1 MPGDPNK
8 LAQFWQELKR
18 RKVLYFII
26 GYGAACFAII
36 EFSQITSDTFSLPE
50 NTIKLLYII
59 AAIGLPVVVILPWVI
74 NRKQK
79 EVRVTDST
87 KEAIPPPEEEEEPL
101 HNLPVQLTSFIG
113 RKKEMQVVKE
123 LIAEHRL
130 VMLTGAGGCG
140 KTRLACEVAAQLV
153 QDFEDGV
160 WFVDLAPISNED
172 QVAREILEALTI
184 TEVSD
189 QPIIDTLIKTIKGQK
204 LLIILDNCEHLI
216 RTCAIISGQLI
227 QSTTNLKILA
237 TSRESLGIAGEQ
249 VWRIPSLTL
258 LDPKAIIDL
267 ESVRQSEAVMLF
279 DDRSRLN
286 NPEFELGIE
295 NVNEVV
301 TICNKVDGI
310 PLAVELVASRT
321 RHMDPKMILERF
333 ADRFEKLT
341 SNDPRTSKRQQT
353 LQATIEWSYNLLSES
368 EKLLFARLSAFSG
381 GFDLKAAEEVC
392 SDDQLPKEI
401 ILDTLSILV
410 DRSLVYTLKAVDQS
424 MRYNCLETLRQ
435 YAQKISR
442 ESQEDEKLKKRHLHY
457 FLNLAEQAY
466 QERYEAQLVW
476 MKKLEA
482 HDDNLI
488 AALDWSEEHSKEEF
502 SLLSG
507 ALSWY
512 WEIKT
517 KLILGKDYLEKALAK
532 KSTNPSTRA
541 KVFYGLAYLIGYVGD
556 LDTNV
561 RYCKESLEIWREE
574 KNLLEEANCLA
585 LLAKL
590 YRNEKYD
597 FETGLGYA
605 EQALEIAK
613 KIGKPGFAN
622 HCLSSICSSLVH
634 STQFERGL
642 PYVEELLESSEKLEQ
657 PQGILT
663 ARHLH
668 SDCALGMNDFKEA
681 EQRYALGIE
690 TGVKFGNEWMTFVD
704 MQGEAF
710 ALSGQTRWK
719 KCLRLNAA
727 SMEKAKSQGVSL
739 TGVAKFWDD
748 WIETYIEGAKIKV
761 GEELAKQYEEEG
773 ITMGFDKAVEYALD
787 IEKD

>member
-1 MPGDPNK
+1 MANPNK
-8 LAQFWQELKR
+8 LFQF
-18 RKVLYFII
+18 KVLYFLI
-26 GYGAACFAII
+26 GYLAASFAII
-36 EFSQITSDTFSLPE
+36 EFVLNASETFSLPE
-50 NTIKLLYII
+50 KTIRLLYLLS
-59 AAIGLPVVVILPWVI
+59 AIGIPVVILLPWFI
-74 NRKQK
+74 NRRNK
-79 EVRVTDST
+79 EEIEERHDHRD
-87 KEAIPPPEEEEEPL
+87 EPHIEEEIKSL
-101 HNLPVQLTSFIG
+101 HNLPAQLTSFIG

-160 WFVDLAPISNED
+160 WFVDLAPISNEG

-184 TEVSD
+184 SEVSD

-216 RTCAIISGQLI
+216 KTCAIISGQLI
-227 QSTTNLKILA
+227 QSTAYLKILA
-237 TSRESLGIAGEQ
+237 TSRESLGIAGER

-258 LDPKAIIDL
+258 IDPKVIIDL
-267 ESVRQSEAVMLF
+267 ESVKQSEAVMLF

-286 NPEFELGIE
+286 NPEFELELE

-310 PLAVELVASRT
+310 PLALELVASRT

-341 SNDPRTSKRQQT
+341 SSDPRTSKRQQT
-353 LQATIEWSYNLLSES
+353 LQATIEWSYNLLSER

-381 GFDLKAAEEVC
+381 GFNLAAAEEVC
-392 SDDQLPKEI
+392 SDNQLPKEI

-410 DRSLVYTLKAVDQS
+410 DRSMVYTLKAVDQS

-435 YAQKISR
+435 FAQKITR
-442 ESQEDEKLKKRHLHY
+442 EKQEEEMLKKRHLHY

-466 QERYEAQLVW
+466 QDRYEAQLVW
-476 MKKLEA
+476 LKIMEA
-482 HDDNLI
+482 DDDNLI
-488 AALDWSEEHSKEEF
+488 AALDWSEEYSPKEF
-502 SLLSG
+502 SLLTG
-507 ALSWY
+507 TLSWY

-517 KLILGKDYLEKALAK
+517 KLILGTAYMEKALAK
-532 KSTNPSTRA
+532 SSTKSGARA
-541 KVFYGLAYLIGYVGD
+541 KVLHGLAYLSWHAGD
-556 LDTNV
+556 LETHIG
-561 RYCKESLEIWREE
+561 YCKESLGIWREE

-585 LLAKL
+585 TLARL
-590 YRNEKYD
+590 YHNEKYD

-605 EQALEIAK
+605 EEALEIAK

-622 HCLSSICSSLVH
+622 FCLSSICTSLVH
-634 STQFERGL
+634 STQFDRGL

-657 PQGILT
+657 PQGILY

-668 SDCALGMNDFKEA
+668 SDCALGVNDFKEA

-690 TGVKFGNEWMTFVD
+690 TGVKYGNEWMAFVD
-704 MQGEAF
+704 MQGVAF
-710 ALSGQTRWK
+710 ALSGQSRLK
-719 KCLRLNAA
+719 KSLKLNSAA
-727 SMEKAKSQGVSL
+727 MEKANSLGVNIA
-739 TGVAKFWDD
+739 GVVKFWDD
-748 WIETYIEGAKIKV
+748 WIETYIEGVKKEV

-773 ITMGFDKAVEYALD
+773 IAMGFEKAVEYALD
-787 IEKD
+787 LEKD